1 MHAQVNYLFRWCQ
14 GKFFT
19 SCNILNV
26 GTQRTVESLI
36 LTPKGQSE
44 VSVLERCPY
53 KRAHNDDVTFMT
65 PLIVLSVQELKP
77 GLHSSLN

>member
-1 MHAQVNYLFRWCQ
+1 MQVNYLFRWCQ
-14 GKFFT
+14 WKVFT
-19 SCNILNV
+19 SYNILNV
-26 GTQRTVESLI
+26 PTQCTVESQI
-36 LTPKGQSE
+36 RTPKGQSE

-53 KRAHNDDVTFMT
+53 KRDHDDDVTFMT